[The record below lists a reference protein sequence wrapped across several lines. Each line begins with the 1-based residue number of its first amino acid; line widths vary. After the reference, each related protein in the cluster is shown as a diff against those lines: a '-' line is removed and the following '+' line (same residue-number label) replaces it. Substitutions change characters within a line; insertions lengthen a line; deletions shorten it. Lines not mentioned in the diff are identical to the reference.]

1 MLTIYIVLNGG
12 LQARIE
18 CVVERGLG
26 TAESESSIKVGHSDT
41 VKERESMLE
50 AVSFQAPPRRA
61 QRKLDAN
68 AGVVQTSIQEVLSL
82 SLSLLI
88 NSLQDDMIW

>member
-1 MLTIYIVLNGG
+1 MG
-12 LQARIE
+12 R
-18 CVVERGLG
+18 
-26 TAESESSIKVGHSDT
+26 AESESSIKVGHCDT
-41 VKERESMLE
+41 GKERESMLE